1 MEPSEISLHLV
12 KIYRC
17 LSQSHA
23 WMTNKHIAE
32 ATGVSLRRTSHHTK
46 TLVGLGILEQAEVY
60 PGHRYRVAEKADK
73 RNGSYLARLKQAE
86 EIFQDEL

>member
-17 LSQSHA
+17 LSQSKA
-23 WMTNKHIAE
+23 WMTNKQIAE
-32 ATGVSLRRTSHHTK
+32 TTGVSLRRTSHHTK
-46 TLVGLGILEQAEVY
+46 TLVGLGILDQAELY
-60 PGHRYRVAEKADK
+60 PGHRYRMSDKADK

-86 EIFQDEL
+86 NIFQTEL